1 MRKRKPGSERSK
13 SLATSGSPGAVR
25 IDTAGGAAVGGNVN
39 TNGGNL
45 TGRDSWIV
53 TIQVASEQAAE
64 RVLRGLRADAD
75 LEAATRRYLEYLLTR
90 FRYLEFRGMGVDHK
104 VPLKMPLLDLY
115 VPLKAR
121 LEMPEGE
128 TWERHLRLAG
138 RSLAQDDQVAVAR
151 PLGEPVPALDLL
163 SKSDGLIVLGD
174 PGSGKS
180 TFLKFLALAWRQGR
194 APASA

>member
-1 MRKRKPGSERSK
+1 MSKRKPGSESSK
-13 SLATSGSPGAVR
+13 SLAPSGSPGAAR
-25 IDTAGGAAVGGNVN
+25 IDTAGGAAVGGDVD
-39 TNGGNL
+39 TSSGDF

-53 TIQVASEQAAE
+53 NIQVASEQAAE

-90 FRYLEFRGMGVDHK
+90 FRYLEFRGMGVDDK

-121 LEMPEGE
+121 LEMPDGE

-138 RSLAQDDQVAVAR
+138 RPLAEEDQVAVAR
-151 PLGEPVPALDLL
+151 RLSEPVPVLDLL
-163 SKSDGLIVLGD
+163 QDR
-174 PGSGKS
+174 
-180 TFLKFLALAWRQGR
+180 TA
-194 APASA
+194 